1 MVSSSLFSQLENFRG
16 VWVSKKADLIS
27 IRDIA
32 NIYDDANSIGKAEK
46 EIGLNVY
53 LRGDILSFQKKYY
66 TAESDFTKTMIDS
79 FNLRI
84 LSKNE
89 KTIVAKPYTKS
100 SSNFFK
106 TKKKITFT
114 KQDFLVD
121 TSLHF
126 QKIVFHTSGCY
137 GSCPIIDLEI
147 TKDKEFYINGTFFKD
162 FSMFEID
169 STLSGQ
175 FKGTMDP
182 SLMKRISFL
191 VQSCNLPSLKVNESL
206 EPDLPITTVIVY
218 YNDEKRAFKFTSTP
232 AILSEMVEFLTLVN
246 QEVRLSKTKNKRVLE
261 TY

>member
-1 MVSSSLFSQLENFRG
+1 
-16 VWVSKKADLIS
+16 
-27 IRDIA
+27 
-32 NIYDDANSIGKAEK
+32 
-46 EIGLNVY
+46 
-53 LRGDILSFQKKYY
+53 
-66 TAESDFTKTMIDS
+66 
-79 FNLRI
+79 
-84 LSKNE
+84 
-89 KTIVAKPYTKS
+89 
-100 SSNFFK
+100 
-106 TKKKITFT
+106 
-114 KQDFLVD
+114 
-121 TSLHF
+121 
-126 QKIVFHTSGCY
+126 
-137 GSCPIIDLEI
+137 
-147 TKDKEFYINGTFFKD
+147 
-162 FSMFEID
+162 MFEID